1 MLIIALQSGT
11 VNTLSG
17 WKMKRSYDIISLLL
31 RVDRLQREA
40 AISLLLILSALMV
53 GLLPDQAPGVLA
65 LVLSSTA
72 WPWHGA
78 WRSTRGTA
86 LRPALIWLA
95 VALVLSIIAQFAAL
109 GEPMGTG
116 RPWAGRLTYLA
127 VLATLAALGSVLNA
141 RSPGG
146 TVWAGLMVLLVVV
159 LLIPWL
165 EGPWRLRRAQGLAQ
179 LQLDAPWTIF
189 YGLLALVGVTN
200 YLPTRFGIAAGWL
213 ALGFFLEYLGLTRGD
228 WPAGRRALL
237 WSSAS
242 WTLAASL
249 WTARFQAERGPA
261 ARAQLERLWFW
272 FRDLWGVVWA
282 LRIQERFNRT
292 AELKAWPVR
301 LGWFGLEPVD
311 RPATDP
317 LPAVHPEAEAAFRGL
332 IRRFAQPWRVD
343 EVLAADVASTCDP
356 ADAAR

>member
-1 MLIIALQSGT
+1 MMKSPRGKSGRPRSADRLRNRTGIGLALA
-11 VNTLSG
+11 LSG
-17 WKMKRSYDIISLLL
+17 
-31 RVDRLQREA
+31 V
-40 AISLLLILSALMV
+40 LIGFVPAH
-53 GLLPDQAPGVLA
+53 APGVLA

-95 VALVLSIIAQFAAL
+95 LALVLSIIAQFAAL
-109 GEPMGTG
+109 GEPMATG

-228 WPAGRRALL
+228 WPAERRALL
-237 WSSAS
+237 WSSAL
-242 WTLAASL
+242 WTLAACL
-249 WTARFQAERGPA
+249 WTARFQAGRAPA
-261 ARAQLERLWFW
+261 ARARLERLWFW

-317 LPAVHPEAEAAFRGL
+317 LPTVPPEAEAAFRGL

-343 EVLAADVASTCDP
+343 EILASDVASSCEEGH
-356 ADAAR
+356 AAR